1 MLTLD
6 SFYDIINMDFYITYN
21 RIGPNKS
28 IISLCFNYVNNLLF
42 KSYAEH
48 FWHTAKER
56 IFSLNSKKVRGVSMF
71 VDAQIAENS
80 AEREKINSI
89 LEFIAVKN
97 KKWYW
102 IYKRVASVL
111 FSVVGIII
119 FAIPM
124 LIITLLVWLDD
135 RNVSPIYCQTRIGR
149 HGKPFTLYK
158 FRTMVH
164 NAHEMKVDYDKYN
177 EMDGPVFKIK
187 DDPRVTKIGKFLRK
201 TSLDEL
207 PQFFNVIKGDM
218 VVIGP
223 RPPLP
228 EEVEQYT
235 EYQKLRLI
243 VTPGITCLW
252 QVQPKRNELPFEEWV
267 NLDIHYIMHRSFLM
281 DIKIILR
288 TIWVMF
294 REEGR

>member
-1 MLTLD
+1 
-6 SFYDIINMDFYITYN
+6 
-21 RIGPNKS
+21 
-28 IISLCFNYVNNLLF
+28 
-42 KSYAEH
+42 
-48 FWHTAKER
+48 
-56 IFSLNSKKVRGVSMF
+56 MF
-71 VDAQIAENS
+71 IDTQVVKDDE
-80 AEREKINSI
+80 EREKIHAV
-89 LEFIAVKN
+89 LDFIATKN

-102 IYKRVASVL
+102 VKKRLLSVI
-111 FSVVGIII
+111 FSIIGIII

-124 LIITLLVWLDD
+124 LVITLLVWLDD
-135 RNVSPIYCQTRIGR
+135 TSASPIYTQTRIGR

-158 FRTMVH
+158 FRTMIH
-164 NAHEMKVDYDKYN
+164 NAHEMRTDIYDQN

-187 DDPRVTKIGKFLRK
+187 DDPRITKIGRFLRK

-207 PQFFNVIKGDM
+207 PQFFNVILGDM

-252 QVQPKRNELPFEEWV
+252 QVQPKRNELSFDEWV
-267 NLDIHYIMHRSFLM
+267 DLDIHYIMHRSMLM
-281 DIKIILR
+281 DIKIVFQ
-288 TIWVMF
+288 TIRAII

>member
-1 MLTLD
+1 
-6 SFYDIINMDFYITYN
+6 
-21 RIGPNKS
+21 
-28 IISLCFNYVNNLLF
+28 
-42 KSYAEH
+42 
-48 FWHTAKER
+48 
-56 IFSLNSKKVRGVSMF
+56 MF
-71 VDAQIAENS
+71 IDTQVVKDDE
-80 AEREKINSI
+80 EREKIHAV
-89 LEFIAVKN
+89 LDFIATKN

-102 IYKRVASVL
+102 VKKRLLSVI
-111 FSVVGIII
+111 FSIIGIII

-124 LIITLLVWLDD
+124 LVITLLVWLDD
-135 RNVSPIYCQTRIGR
+135 TSASPIYTQTRIGR

-158 FRTMVH
+158 FRTMIH
-164 NAHEMKVDYDKYN
+164 NAHEMRTDIYDQN

-187 DDPRVTKIGKFLRK
+187 DDPRITKIGRFLRK

-207 PQFFNVIKGDM
+207 PQFFNVILGDM

-252 QVQPKRNELPFEEWV
+252 QVQPKRNELSFDEWV
-267 NLDIHYIMHRSFLM
+267 DLDIHYIMHRSMLM
-281 DIKIILR
+281 DIKIVFQ
-288 TIWVMF
+288 TIRAMI

>member
-1 MLTLD
+1 MKGFDDHSMYVD
-6 SFYDIINMDFYITYN
+6 S
-21 RIGPNKS
+21 
-28 IISLCFNYVNNLLF
+28 
-42 KSYAEH
+42 
-48 FWHTAKER
+48 
-56 IFSLNSKKVRGVSMF
+56 
-71 VDAQIAENS
+71 QIAES
-80 AEREKINSI
+80 DKEREKIEAV
-89 LEFIAVKN
+89 LEFVAKNN
-97 KKWYW
+97 KKCYW
-102 IYKRVASVL
+102 IKKRVLSVL
-111 FSVVGIII
+111 FSIAGIII
-119 FAIPM
+119 FAVPM
-124 LIITLLVWLDD
+124 LLIALLIWFED
-135 RNVSPIYCQTRIGR
+135 REAPIYCQTRIGR

-158 FRTMVH
+158 FRTMIH
-164 NAHEMKVDYDKYN
+164 NADKIKPDIYEHN

-187 DDPRVTKIGKFLRK
+187 DDPRITKIGKFLRK

-252 QVQPKRNELPFEEWV
+252 QVQPKRNELSFDEWV
-267 NLDIHYIMHRSFLM
+267 NLDIRYIMHRSLSM
-281 DIKIILR
+281 DIKIIFR

>member
-1 MLTLD
+1 
-6 SFYDIINMDFYITYN
+6 
-21 RIGPNKS
+21 
-28 IISLCFNYVNNLLF
+28 
-42 KSYAEH
+42 
-48 FWHTAKER
+48 
-56 IFSLNSKKVRGVSMF
+56 MF
-71 VDAQIAENS
+71 VDAQEAKNET
-80 AEREKINSI
+80 ERKKINDI
-89 LEFIAVKN
+89 LDVIENNN
-97 KKWYW
+97 KKCYW
-102 IYKRVASVL
+102 IKKRVLSVL
-111 FSVVGIII
+111 LSLGGIVV

-124 LIITLLVWLDD
+124 LVITLLIWLDD
-135 RNVSPIYCQTRIGR
+135 RNASPIYRQTRIGR
-149 HGKPFTLYK
+149 HGQPFTLYK

-164 NAHEMKVDYDKYN
+164 NAHEMKADFDMYN

-187 DDPRVTKIGKFLRK
+187 DDPRITKIGKFLRK

-228 EEVEQYT
+228 EEVKQYT

-252 QVQPKRNELPFEEWV
+252 QVQPKRNELSFDEWV
-267 NLDIHYIMHRSFLM
+267 NLDIHYIMHRSLLM
-281 DIKIILR
+281 DIKIIFR

>member
-1 MLTLD
+1 
-6 SFYDIINMDFYITYN
+6 
-21 RIGPNKS
+21 
-28 IISLCFNYVNNLLF
+28 
-42 KSYAEH
+42 
-48 FWHTAKER
+48 
-56 IFSLNSKKVRGVSMF
+56 MF
-71 VDAQIAENS
+71 IDTQVVKDDE
-80 AEREKINSI
+80 EREKIHAV
-89 LEFIAVKN
+89 LDFIATKN

-102 IYKRVASVL
+102 VKKRVLSVI
-111 FSVVGIII
+111 FSIIGIII

-124 LIITLLVWLDD
+124 LVITLLVWLDD
-135 RNVSPIYCQTRIGR
+135 TSASPIYTQTRIGR

-158 FRTMVH
+158 FRTMIH
-164 NAHEMKVDYDKYN
+164 NAHEMRTDIYDQN

-187 DDPRVTKIGKFLRK
+187 DDPRITKIGRFLRK

-207 PQFFNVIKGDM
+207 PQFFNVILGDM

-252 QVQPKRNELPFEEWV
+252 QVQPKRNELSFDEWV
-267 NLDIHYIMHRSFLM
+267 DLDIHYIMHRSMLM
-281 DIKIILR
+281 DIKIVFQ
-288 TIWVMF
+288 TIRAMI

>member
-1 MLTLD
+1 M
-6 SFYDIINMDFYITYN
+6 
-21 RIGPNKS
+21 
-28 IISLCFNYVNNLLF
+28 
-42 KSYAEH
+42 
-48 FWHTAKER
+48 
-56 IFSLNSKKVRGVSMF
+56 MF
-71 VDAQIAENS
+71 VD
-80 AEREKINSI
+80 EKKAANDIEKEEINKVLDFI
-89 LEFIAVKN
+89 LEKN

-102 IYKRVASVL
+102 IKKRTLSVI
-111 FSVVGIII
+111 FAIIGIII

-124 LIITLLVWLDD
+124 LIITLLIWLSD
-135 RNVSPIYCQTRIGR
+135 REASPIYCQTRIGR

-164 NAHEMKVDYDKYN
+164 NAHEMKMDLHSQN

-252 QVQPKRNELPFEEWV
+252 QVQPKRNDLSFSEWV
-267 NLDIHYIMHRSFLM
+267 DLDIHYIMHRSILM
-281 DIKIILR
+281 DIKIIIK

-294 REEGR
+294 REEGC

>member
-1 MLTLD
+1 M
-6 SFYDIINMDFYITYN
+6 Y
-21 RIGPNKS
+21 
-28 IISLCFNYVNNLLF
+28 
-42 KSYAEH
+42 
-48 FWHTAKER
+48 
-56 IFSLNSKKVRGVSMF
+56 
-71 VDAQIAENS
+71 VDAQIS
-80 AEREKINSI
+80 QSDTEREKIEAV
-89 LEFIAVKN
+89 LEIIAKKN
-97 KKWYW
+97 KKGYW
-102 IYKRVASVL
+102 IKKRVLSLIFAIAGV
-111 FSVVGIII
+111 II
-119 FAIPM
+119 FAVPM
-124 LIITLLVWLDD
+124 LIITLLVWMDD
-135 RNVSPIYCQTRIGR
+135 RKVSPVYCQTRIGR

-158 FRTMVH
+158 FRTMIH
-164 NAHEMKVDYDKYN
+164 DADKIKASMYEHN

-187 DDPRVTKIGKFLRK
+187 DDPRITKIGKFLRK
-201 TSLDEL
+201 TGLDEL

-252 QVQPKRNELPFEEWV
+252 QVQPKRNELSFDEWV
-267 NLDIHYIMHRSFLM
+267 NLDIHYITHRSLIM
-281 DIKIILR
+281 DIKIIFR

>member
-1 MLTLD
+1 MM
-6 SFYDIINMDFYITYN
+6 Y
-21 RIGPNKS
+21 
-28 IISLCFNYVNNLLF
+28 
-42 KSYAEH
+42 
-48 FWHTAKER
+48 
-56 IFSLNSKKVRGVSMF
+56 
-71 VDAQIAENS
+71 VDAQIAQS
-80 AEREKINSI
+80 DTEREKIEAV
-89 LEFIAVKN
+89 LEVIAKKN

-102 IYKRVASVL
+102 IKKRVLSLL
-111 FSVVGIII
+111 FSIAGIII

-124 LIITLLVWLDD
+124 LFITLLVWLDAPE
-135 RNVSPIYCQTRIGR
+135 VSPIYSQTRIGR

-158 FRTMVH
+158 FRTMIH
-164 NAHEMKVDYDKYN
+164 NADKIKMNMYEHN

-187 DDPRVTKIGKFLRK
+187 DDPRITKIGKFLRK

-235 EYQKLRLI
+235 EFQKLRLI

-252 QVQPKRNELPFEEWV
+252 QVQPKRNELSFNEWV
-267 NLDIHYIMHRSFLM
+267 DLDIRYITHRSLSM
-281 DIKIILR
+281 DIKIIFR

-294 REEGR
+294 RKEGR

>member
-1 MLTLD
+1 
-6 SFYDIINMDFYITYN
+6 
-21 RIGPNKS
+21 
-28 IISLCFNYVNNLLF
+28 
-42 KSYAEH
+42 
-48 FWHTAKER
+48 
-56 IFSLNSKKVRGVSMF
+56 MF
-71 VDAQIAENS
+71 IDAQTVTDDV
-80 AEREKINSI
+80 EREKINTV
-89 LEFIAVKN
+89 LEFIAMKN

-102 IYKRVASVL
+102 IKKRVLSLLFAVIAIIVL
-111 FSVVGIII
+111 
-119 FAIPM
+119 AIPM
-124 LIITLLVWLDD
+124 LIIALLVWLDD
-135 RNVSPIYCQTRIGR
+135 PKVSPIYCQTRIGR

-164 NAHEMKVDYDKYN
+164 KAHEMKMDIYEHN

-187 DDPRVTKIGKFLRK
+187 DDPRITKIGKFLRK

-207 PQFFNVIKGDM
+207 PQFFNVILGDM

-235 EYQKLRLI
+235 EYHKLRLI

-252 QVQPKRNELPFEEWV
+252 QVQPKRNELSFDEWV
-267 NLDIHYIMHRSFLM
+267 DLDIHYIMHRSMLM
-281 DIKIILR
+281 DIKIVFQTIR
-288 TIWVMF
+288 TMI

>member
-1 MLTLD
+1 M
-6 SFYDIINMDFYITYN
+6 
-21 RIGPNKS
+21 
-28 IISLCFNYVNNLLF
+28 
-42 KSYAEH
+42 
-48 FWHTAKER
+48 
-56 IFSLNSKKVRGVSMF
+56 MF
-71 VDAQIAENS
+71 VDEKKAANDI
-80 AEREKINSI
+80 EREEINKV
-89 LEFIAVKN
+89 LDFIVEKN

-102 IYKRVASVL
+102 VKKRILSIIVSIA
-111 FSVVGIII
+111 GIII
-119 FAIPM
+119 FTIPM
-124 LIITLLVWLDD
+124 LFIALLIWLDD
-135 RNVSPIYCQTRIGR
+135 REASPIYCQTRIGR
-149 HGKPFTLYK
+149 HGKPFKLYK

-164 NAHEMKVDYDKYN
+164 NAHELKTDISDRN

-187 DDPRVTKIGKFLRK
+187 NDPRITRIGKFLRK

-252 QVQPKRNELPFEEWV
+252 QVQPKRNDLSFSEWV
-267 NLDIHYIMHRSFLM
+267 DLDIHYIMHRSMLM
-281 DIKIILR
+281 DIKIIFK

-294 REEGR
+294 REEGC

>member
-1 MLTLD
+1 
-6 SFYDIINMDFYITYN
+6 
-21 RIGPNKS
+21 
-28 IISLCFNYVNNLLF
+28 
-42 KSYAEH
+42 
-48 FWHTAKER
+48 
-56 IFSLNSKKVRGVSMF
+56 MF
-71 VDAQIAENS
+71 VNAEIAKDDIEK
-80 AEREKINSI
+80 EKILDI
-89 LEFIAVKN
+89 LEGMSQCN

-102 IYKRVASVL
+102 KKKRFISVIIAMG
-111 FSVVGIII
+111 GIAV

-124 LIITLLVWLDD
+124 LLITFLVWLDD
-135 RNVSPIYCQTRIGR
+135 IKISPIYCQTRIGR

-158 FRTMVH
+158 FRTMIR
-164 NAHEMKVDYDKYN
+164 NAHEIKSDIAEQN

-228 EEVEQYT
+228 EEVEEYT
-235 EYQKLRLI
+235 EYQKLRLV

-252 QVQPKRNELPFEEWV
+252 QVQPQRNDISFEEWV
-267 NLDIHYIMHRSFLM
+267 NLDIHYILHRSLIM

-288 TIWVMF
+288 TVWVMF
-294 REEGR
+294 RKEGR